1 MENDEERRERLRQR
15 IKKISEK
22 AKDYLP
28 EISGAAVGAAFG
40 NPVVGAV
47 AGVMAKKLLDSF
59 IKAKKKPL
67 DFDEAIKNNIE
78 RFTDATIAASGK
90 TKETVTM
97 RVTSDTH
104 SISFTP
110 TELQFYTSTTY
121 NER

>member
-1 MENDEERRERLRQR
+1 MKYLYFVPF
-15 IKKISEK
+15 IKSLF
-22 AKDYLP
+22 DLP

-59 IKAKKKPL
+59 MKAKKKPL

-90 TKETVTM
+90 TEETIT
-97 RVTSDTH
+97 D
-104 SISFTP
+104 
-110 TELQFYTSTTY
+110 
-121 NER
+121 NDNGDN

>member
-1 MENDEERRERLRQR
+1 MENDEERREKLRQR

-47 AGVMAKKLLDSF
+47 VGVMAQKLLDSF
-59 IKAKKKPL
+59 MKAKKKPL

>member
-59 IKAKKKPL
+59 MKAKKKPL

-78 RFTDATIAASGK
+78 RFTIAASGK
-90 TKETVTM
+90 TEETITM

-110 TELQFYTSTTY
+110 AELQFYTSSTY